1 MKKEEVQKVTLRDY
15 LWILNDIKIPVLFLI
30 LIFVSHLI
38 STFASMELSLF
49 TGTMVDARGD
59 VPIKELV
66 SYCVS
71 FLIIGLTAAASYIFS
86 AFASEHVNLGIRTKL
101 WQKIM
106 YARQSCY
113 DSDGGESL
121 VSRVTADCDYASKL
135 LTITVEILGILL
147 SLILYVRRLYRL
159 NVTLAN
165 AMMLLI
171 PISMLF
177 GWVYASLR
185 FVIAQKTQAMLANTT
200 TYLVERTHN
209 INLIK
214 TSNAQQEERDN
225 GFQHFQE
232 QYKTQIKTGLM
243 THFNTAMQWLF
254 SILSLLIPFVVGASL
269 VRDKV
274 IRAGVVIAFYSL
286 ATTTGTT
293 ATNLINSIGSI
304 RQANGALSR
313 VISVLR
319 MPDERG
325 FTGATMDV
333 PDQDIRISDISF
345 AYGQK
350 QVLNGVSCLIPKNKI
365 TAVIGH
371 NGSGKSTLIKL
382 LDRLNDPDG
391 GVISF
396 GGQNANEFD
405 LHEWRKAFC
414 LVAQDCPLIEGTIR
428 ENICYGCER
437 PIDEEDLITVA
448 KQARCYGFIQNLP
461 QGFDTHIAQGGSNLS
476 GGQRQC
482 IAIAR
487 AIMND
492 PDYLLLDE
500 ATSNLDAQSERI
512 VMEALQGLMKGR
524 TTVIISHSLS
534 TIRSADHV
542 IVLNDGVVEQT
553 GTPAEILAQSDNY
566 LSKVIR
572 RGKTCKSQ

>member
-1 MKKEEVQKVTLRDY
+1 MKKEKRQKVTLRDH
-15 LWILNDIKIPVLFLI
+15 LWILKGIKIPVLFLL
-30 LIFVSHLI
+30 LIFACQLV

-49 TGTMVDARGD
+49 TGTMVDAQGN
-59 VPIKELV
+59 VPTEELV
-66 SYCVS
+66 AYCVS
-71 FLIIGLTAAASYIFS
+71 FMIIGLAAAANYIFS
-86 AFASEHVNLGIRTKL
+86 TFASEQVNLGIRTKL
-101 WQKIM
+101 WRKIM
-106 YARQSCY
+106 YAKQSCY

-135 LTITVEILGILL
+135 LTISVEILGIML
-147 SLILYVRRLYRL
+147 SLAMYIRKLYKL
-159 NVTLAN
+159 NVKLAN

-177 GWVYASLR
+177 GWVYAKLR
-185 FVIAQKTQAMLANTT
+185 FVIAQKTQAMLAGTT

-214 TSNAQQEERDN
+214 TSNAQQQERDN
-225 GFQHFQE
+225 GVKHFQE

-243 THFNTAMQWLF
+243 THFYTAMQWLF
-254 SILSLLIPFVVGASL
+254 SILSLLIPFVVGAAL
-269 VRDKV
+269 VNDKI

-286 ATTTGTT
+286 STTTGTT

-319 MPDERG
+319 LPDERND
-325 FTGATMDV
+325 TGVTMDI
-333 PDQDIRISDISF
+333 PDQDLRISNIGF

-350 QVLNGVSCLIPKNKI
+350 QVLDGVCCIIPKKKI
-365 TAVIGH
+365 TAVIGR

-382 LDRLNDPDG
+382 LDRLNDPNEG
-391 GVISF
+391 IICF
-396 GGQNANEFD
+396 GEQDASEFD
-405 LHEWRKAFC
+405 IHEWRKAFC

-437 PIDEEDLITVA
+437 SIDEEELVMVA
-448 KQARCYGFIQNLP
+448 KQARCYDFISKLP
-461 QGFDTHIAQGGSNLS
+461 QGFDTHVAQGGSNLS

-500 ATSNLDAQSERI
+500 ATSNLDAQSERM
-512 VMEALQGLMKGR
+512 VMEALQELMKER
-524 TTVIISHSLS
+524 TTVIISHSLA
-534 TIRSADHV
+534 TIRNADHV
-542 IVLNDGVVEQT
+542 IVLNNGMVEQT
-553 GTPAEILAQSDNY
+553 GTPAEILAQTDNY
-566 LSKVIR
+566 LCKVIQ
-572 RGKTCKSQ
+572 RGESCKST